1 MILELNFSVIKLVL
15 VGGQCSG
22 ITDDWE
28 GVRRNYDQNIQTS
41 LNFTHR

>member
-28 GVRRNYDQNIQTS
+28 GVRRKYTIKIYKR
-41 LNFTHR
+41 L